1 MTIAIYS
8 RKSKFTGKGE
18 SIENQIIKCKKFIE
32 YKFHD
37 ICDENDI
44 EIYIDEGFS
53 GKNENRPEYQKMI
66 SRVKNNEIDKIII
79 YQLNRLGRN
88 ARDIHNTMEMC
99 TELDCIIY
107 SATEGFDSS
116 TSFGRAVIGI
126 LASLAQLERDQLVE
140 RVKDNMYTL
149 AKTGRWLGG
158 NPPFGFTSTR
168 EVYKDENLKERSLSI
183 LKKDP
188 EEFKIVKIL
197 FDKYLEL
204 KSLSAVHHWALKNN
218 VIGRFGGKFSKSILK
233 NIFENPAYVKST
245 PEVVKYLESKNYEVC
260 GEPNG
265 NGILRYGKDNKIA
278 AISRHKG
285 IIDADKWLMIQEI
298 FKDNSEKAP
307 RIGKTK
313 TSLLSG
319 ILRCK
324 CSASMRITYSSR
336 VVDGKKPYYYVCSAK
351 NTSAGILC
359 KSKNLNG
366 FKTDQAI
373 IEQVRNIPYDKI
385 KNEFDLL
392 MLNTDPKNL
401 EKDIVD
407 IEKQRTNI
415 NAQISRL
422 ISKLSLTDDEEVS
435 KILLDQV
442 KELKNK
448 LNEIDEKIQAT
459 NESQANIYESHQL
472 INEMYSKL
480 KDFNENFDNM
490 TIEEKK
496 NLLREIFE
504 YITWDSDTNTINFGF
519 NLKKNLM
526 KL

>member
-1 MTIAIYS
+1 
-8 RKSKFTGKGE
+8 
-18 SIENQIIKCKKFIE
+18 
-32 YKFHD
+32 
-37 ICDENDI
+37 
-44 EIYIDEGFS
+44 
-53 GKNENRPEYQKMI
+53 
-66 SRVKNNEIDKIII
+66 
-79 YQLNRLGRN
+79 
-88 ARDIHNTMEMC
+88 
-99 TELDCIIY
+99 
-107 SATEGFDSS
+107 
-116 TSFGRAVIGI
+116 
-126 LASLAQLERDQLVE
+126 
-140 RVKDNMYTL
+140 
-149 AKTGRWLGG
+149 
-158 NPPFGFTSTR
+158 
-168 EVYKDENLKERSLSI
+168 
-183 LKKDP
+183 
-188 EEFKIVKIL
+188 
-197 FDKYLEL
+197 
-204 KSLSAVHHWALKNN
+204 
-218 VIGRFGGKFSKSILK
+218 
-233 NIFENPAYVKST
+233 
-245 PEVVKYLESKNYEVC
+245 
-260 GEPNG
+260 
-265 NGILRYGKDNKIA
+265 
-278 AISRHKG
+278 
-285 IIDADKWLMIQEI
+285 MIQEI

-324 CSASMRITYSSR
+324 CGASMRITYSSR

-373 IEQVRNIPYDKI
+373 IEQVRNVPYDKI

-392 MLNTDPKNL
+392 MPNTDPKNL

-415 NAQISRL
+415 NTQISRL
-422 ISKLSLTDDEEVS
+422 IPKLSLTDDEEVS

-442 KELKNK
+442 KELKNQ

-459 NESQANIYESHQL
+459 NESQANIYASHQL

-519 NLKKNLM
+519 NLKKLDEALEPISSIPSFKNSVSHFSSSCQSILNSLSNLFHVSKM
-526 KL
+526 IVLRYSLYSFLLSTSSI